1 MIERYADNDE
11 YYTPWSP
18 NASASDRFD
27 AAADDGVNRFDP
39 ICEHAKP

>member
-18 NASASDRFD
+18 NASASGRT
-27 AAADDGVNRFDP
+27 VLMLLRMT
-39 ICEHAKP
+39 E